1 MIFQF
6 TVISKVRKEIGEEYE
21 YPTMWTYLWSA
32 NGGTNSSY
40 GPTSSHE
47 KSLANANQIFT
58 NIKSEFKNLKDRYNL
73 LPSQLNLI
81 GAPQIKD

>member
-1 MIFQF
+1 M
-6 TVISKVRKEIGEEYE
+6 EE
-21 YPTMWTYLWSA
+21 PILLMA
-32 NGGTNSSY
+32 QQV
-40 GPTSSHE
+40 HMK